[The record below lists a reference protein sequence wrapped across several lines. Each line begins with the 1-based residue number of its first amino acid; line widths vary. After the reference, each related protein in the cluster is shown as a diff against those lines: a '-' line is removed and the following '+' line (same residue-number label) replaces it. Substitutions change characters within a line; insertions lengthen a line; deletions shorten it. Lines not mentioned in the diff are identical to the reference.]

1 MLTSNIRSFTGL
13 FRAAFVTVIMLIF
26 SLGFLSN
33 ASAHAEIVGSYPV
46 AGSKLSEGPSKI
58 TLTWSEEI
66 TTDKSQIRII
76 DSLGVVQDSEFS
88 LENSND
94 RSIAT
99 LLLDDNL
106 PNGSWS
112 ITWKVVSADGHLVGG
127 LVPFSVGTADEAG
140 FTDYSV
146 DDSSIIT
153 SSNSRLDRGVEAVS
167 WILFLISAGLLLGS
181 SYFIST
187 LMAVLCLILVASRML
202 AFEQEMGS
210 FFIEIGEARSSLMV
224 GVSAVII
231 ILGSLI
237 KKKIMFFVFTGLI
250 FFSLQGVFSGHHL
263 DLRKD
268 GLVLLVSLAHF
279 LHILAGAIWFTAV
292 LALATNRT
300 LVNVLRTRWLAT
312 KALFL
317 LVVAGPILA
326 LSLIIPVWGSSGV
339 RWLVILGIKTFLVF
353 LAAMVGFIHHRKSS
367 KSSYEISTDLID
379 PRAWRNSLGL
389 QISIFISILL
399 VSAALTSSNPPVI
412 DERLSIAYSD
422 DIEVGVSDLFTTD
435 KTIINFSGGYIAELT
450 YPSELN
456 SSEWVLSFTSEMGES
471 LPESIKLEAMNPEA
485 GLSGGIIELSKTVGN
500 NFIGYAKLPIA
511 GSWQIHADFF
521 VDQFTQEHGMIK
533 IEVK

>member
-1 MLTSNIRSFTGL
+1 MLTSNVRSFTGL
-13 FRAAFVTVIMLIF
+13 FRAAWVTLIILIS

-33 ASAHAEIVGSYPV
+33 ASAHAELQLSNPV
-46 AGSKLSEGPSKI
+46 AGSELSEGPSKI

-76 DSLGVVQDSEFS
+76 DSLGEVQDSEMS
-88 LENSND
+88 LENSNG
-94 RSIAT
+94 RTIAT
-99 LLLDDNL
+99 LTVDEKL

-112 ITWKVVSADGHLVGG
+112 VTWKVVSADGHLIGG
-127 LVPFSVGTADEAG
+127 LVPFSVGIVDEAVV
-140 FTDYSV
+140 TDYSV

-153 SSNSRLDRGVEAVS
+153 SSNSRLDRGVEAAT
-167 WILFLISAGLLLGS
+167 WILLLISAGLLLGG
-181 SYFIST
+181 SYFLSILTSFVS
-187 LMAVLCLILVASRML
+187 LVLVGSRLL

-210 FFIEIGEARSSLMV
+210 FYIQIGEARSSLMV

-250 FFSLQGVFSGHHL
+250 VFSLQGVFSGHHL

-326 LSLIIPVWGSSGV
+326 LSLIIPVWSSSGV
-339 RWLVILGIKTFLVF
+339 RWLVILGLKTFLVF

-367 KSSYEISTDLID
+367 KSNDEISADLID
-379 PRAWRNSLGL
+379 PRTWRNSLGL
-389 QISIFISILL
+389 QIGLFISILL

-412 DERLSIAYSD
+412 DERLSTPYSD
-422 DIEVGVSDLFTTD
+422 EIDSGVIIEGNTAVSS
-435 KTIINFSGGYIAELT
+435 IIFSGGYSAELT
-450 YPSELN
+450 YPADLN
-456 SSEWVLSFTSEMGES
+456 SSKWVLNFTSEIGES
-471 LPESIKLEAMNPEA
+471 QPESIKLEAMNPEA
-485 GLSGGIIELSKTVGN
+485 GLSGVIIELFKTVEN
-500 NFIGYAKLPIA
+500 NYIGDAKLPIA

-533 IEVK
+533 VEVK